1 MDKVNFPPPFTP
13 EYVLVNPRAGENLSL
28 FPLGEMVRGTVID
41 QVDPLHTLIW
51 IKGQEVLVENRGVS
65 LSKGGEFIF
74 QVEET
79 RPQVVLK
86 IIPEEDFPGKEI
98 ESFLPK
104 YLSSDLPLEDLAE
117 KLAGLGKIPAEKM
130 PPEVRDTLVQLF
142 SRLNLSS
149 SPPLPLDPVDFQ
161 KIVAQSGLFWEAK
174 LKHLIEGQ
182 IKDSF
187 DFLQEGDLKGLLLKL
202 KTQLNSLIV
211 QNETSKPSGL
221 EDLVKGLGQF
231 VDKIELYQLLN
242 LRQTD
247 PQGGIL
253 LFFPLAF
260 QNNLQFVELNFSF
273 PRQDREATEK
283 EGLSILFL
291 LHLPDWGKMRIEVRV
306 KGNALYCSFMVSDP
320 EVKTVLKQALPELSQ
335 SLKQSGFEPLLE
347 VSVES
352 SERIGQS
359 LVPDIEK
366 WADSLLNIIV

>member
-1 MDKVNFPPPFTP
+1 
-13 EYVLVNPRAGENLSL
+13 
-28 FPLGEMVRGTVID
+28 
-41 QVDPLHTLIW
+41 
-51 IKGQEVLVENRGVS
+51 
-65 LSKGGEFIF
+65 
-74 QVEET
+74 
-79 RPQVVLK
+79 VVLK
-86 IIPEEDFPGKEI
+86 IIPDQSLPGKEI

-117 KLAGLGKIPAEKM
+117 KLAGLWKISAETLD
-130 PPEVRDTLVQLF
+130 PEVQDTLAQLI

-149 SPPLPLDPVDFQ
+149 SLPLPLDPVDFQ

-211 QNETSKPSGL
+211 QNEASKPSGL

-231 VDKIELYQLLN
+231 TEKIELYQLLN
-242 LRQTD
+242 LSQTD

-273 PRQDREATEK
+273 PRQEGEGTGK

-291 LHLPDWGKMRIEVRV
+291 LHLPDWGRMRIEVRV
-306 KGNALYCSFMVSDP
+306 KGKGLYCSFMVSDP
-320 EVKTVLKQALPELSQ
+320 EVKKVLTQAFPQLSQ
-335 SLKQSGFEPLLE
+335 SLNQAGYEPFLQ

-352 SERIGQS
+352 VERIGRS

-366 WADSLLNIIV
+366 WTDSLLNIVV